1 MTWEVHPFYR
11 CPTVCCVGG
20 WKLLYKHCEIYT
32 GWQAGSYGTRFFFP
46 PLLLLHS
53 WCRYTPLKVVS
64 NVFVVVMM
72 HWCLLQPS
80 RTWMWFCFFGP
91 AYVAVTSVWILMMWH
106 LWLRWQLQKKRFPEI
121 SKKPNNDKKSQMKCH
136 YGDVASW
143 AETLIMFQALLLWW
157 PWYKPTI
164 LCPYL
169 ELFVIFWVECETCF
183 CISVSSSAL
192 RGECR
197 KWTLTAQGLFSF
209 LIHCFLFRLETRR

>member
-121 SKKPNNDKKSQMKCH
+121 SKKPNNVILLYFEWNVKPAFAFRSHPLPWEVSAESGLSQ
-136 YGDVASW
+136 
-143 AETLIMFQALLLWW
+143 
-157 PWYKPTI
+157 
-164 LCPYL
+164 
-169 ELFVIFWVECETCF
+169 
-183 CISVSSSAL
+183 L
-192 RGECR
+192 RGYFPS
-197 KWTLTAQGLFSF
+197 LYIAFYLG
-209 LIHCFLFRLETRR
+209 